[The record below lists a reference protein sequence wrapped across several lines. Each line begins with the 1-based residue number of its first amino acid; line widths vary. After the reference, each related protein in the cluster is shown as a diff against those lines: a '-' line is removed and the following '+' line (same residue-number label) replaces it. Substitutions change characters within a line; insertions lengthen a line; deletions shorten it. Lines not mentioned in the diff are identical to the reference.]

1 MKIPREERG
10 QATIFMAVFMALLML
25 GFLALALDVG
35 YMFHQKRMAQSAADA
50 AAVAAA
56 EEYTNTYGNAIDSAN
71 VKNAANV
78 AAAKNGMDTT
88 DYPVTL
94 TPLTA
99 GNYSNSGGA
108 TAPANWVQAVVSQPI
123 HTFFLGAFIHSMRS
137 LTVSA
142 SAIAGGG
149 VTAPS
154 CICLL
159 GKAGDD
165 LDMSNNFQLA
175 AGTNCAITAD
185 SNSDNAITIVGSAS
199 VCAKSVGAVST
210 TWDNSS
216 NINNNGSICK
226 TAKAVQGAAACASH
240 LVEPPL
246 PNGITCYDDPVQGW
260 ILPGNTADYTLP
272 MQGVTETN
280 GHTENEVATRN
291 TICYNSLDLSQAH
304 SVTFQPGYTYYIK
317 GNFSTGGGETITGSN
332 VTFNVKGNVS
342 VSNGVKVNLSA
353 PTTNNIPGTLFYV
366 DGTSVDFEGGSGST
380 LDGTIDATNATV
392 TMANGTGTATMDIIA
407 QRLVLAGGAKLNT
420 YYNPDLGT
428 TGAASPALSQ

>member
-10 QATIFMAVFMALLML
+10 QATIFMAVFMALLLL

-35 YMFHQKRMAQSAADA
+35 YMFHQKRMAQAAADA

-71 VKNAANV
+71 VVNAANV

-94 TPLTA
+94 TPLAA
-99 GNYSNSGGA
+99 GNYSNADG
-108 TAPANWVQAVVSQPI
+108 APAPAAWVQAVVSQPI
-123 HTFFLGAFIHSMRS
+123 HSFFLGAFIHSMRS

-159 GKAGDD
+159 GTSGDD
-165 LDMSNNFQLA
+165 LNVSNNFQLT

-210 TWDNSS
+210 TWDNSN

-226 TAKAVQGAAACASH
+226 TAKAVQGAASCASH

-246 PNGITCYDDPVQGW
+246 PNGITCYDDPVQGY
-260 ILPGNTADYTLP
+260 TAATNYTGKYTLP
-272 MQGVTETN
+272 LSGET
-280 GHTENEVATRN
+280 ATNN
-291 TICYNSLDLSQAH
+291 TICYNSLDLSQAA
-304 SVTFQPGYTYYIK
+304 SVTFQSGFTYYVK

-342 VSNGVKVNLSA
+342 VSNGVTVNLSA

-380 LDGTIDATNATV
+380 LDGTIDAPNATV
-392 TMANGTGTATMDIIA
+392 TMANGTGTATMDVIA